1 MNELPQALLLWLL
14 WVNVI
19 GFFLMGADKVKAKR
33 RRWRIPEKMLL
44 LPALLGGTPGVIA
57 GMKAFR
63 HKTRHG
69 TFQYGLPALLA
80 AQIAAGAWLLKQM

>member
-1 MNELPQALLLWLL
+1 MNELLLWLI

-33 RRWRIPEKMLL
+33 GRWRIPEKMLL

-57 GMKAFR
+57 GMKAFH
-63 HKTRHG
+63 HKTRHRK
-69 TFQYGLPALLA
+69 FKYGLPALLA
-80 AQIAAGAWLLKQM
+80 VQLAAAGWFLYQVQ